1 MQFTIPVPGSA
12 RARLINAGIAHFED
26 HGYEGAS
33 VVEIAEA
40 AGVTTGSLYHHFR
53 SKSDL
58 YELIRSEMYRRM
70 TERLEGV
77 AAAVPGGPEALLAGF
92 RVTIEA
98 AARFG
103 VSRLLAEPPLGEET
117 DPIVEP
123 LAMLAAGSH
132 QVGVLASGLWREA
145 LRSVS
150 RGESTDIVTTA
161 VEHLLQGTP
170 RAS

>member
-1 MQFTIPVPGSA
+1 MQFAIPVPGSA
-12 RARLINAGIAHFED
+12 KARLIEAGISHFERS
-26 HGYEGAS
+26 GYEEAS

-40 AGVTTGSLYHHFR
+40 AGVTTGSLYHHFQ
-53 SKSDL
+53 SKAGL
-58 YELIRSEMYRRM
+58 YQLIRSEMHRRM

-77 AAAVPGGPEALLAGF
+77 AAATFGGSGALLAGF

-103 VSRLLAEPPLGEET
+103 VSRLLAEPPSGEEP
-117 DPIVEP
+117 DPMAEP
-123 LAMLAAGSH
+123 LATLAAGSR

-150 RGESTDIVTTA
+150 RGESTDDVLAA
-161 VEHLLQGTP
+161 VEHLVGGSPTI
-170 RAS
+170 S